1 MKNYYWNIYS
11 IWKKDLHI
19 GKWEISDIIVRKN
32 YFQLLPHDIMWK
44 GGDDQVSIYLPTY
57 LSSTQSLHYSSNAAA
72 ANWPLC
78 FLCEHPPPLAIAI
91 ITTQFIR
98 IG

>member
-1 MKNYYWNIYS
+1 MSWPKEHKQILIELGLYENMITR
-11 IWKKDLHI
+11 L
-19 GKWEISDIIVRKN
+19 
-32 YFQLLPHDIMWK
+32 
-44 GGDDQVSIYLPTY
+44 YLTYVPT
-57 LSSTQSLHYSSNAAA
+57 LILHYSSNAAA